1 MMYNPLQKRLSALSS
16 SDMRKKIDAI
26 LDSVRPAVHAHG
38 GEIEV
43 VSVEAGV
50 VRLAFKG
57 ACGNCALTPVTLKL
71 GVEPLIRKAFPE
83 ITSVIA
89 E

>member
-1 MMYNPLQKRLSALSS
+1 
-16 SDMRKKIDAI
+16 MRDKIDAI

-43 VSVEAGV
+43 VSVEDGT
-50 VRLAFKG
+50 VRLKFRG
-57 ACGNCALTPVTLKL
+57 ACGNCALAPLTLKL
-71 GVEPLIRKAFPE
+71 GVEPLIKNAFPE

>member
-1 MMYNPLQKRLSALSS
+1 
-16 SDMRKKIDAI
+16 MREKIDAI
-26 LDSVRPAVHAHG
+26 LESLRPAVRAHG

-43 VSVEAGV
+43 VSVEGGV
-50 VRLAFKG
+50 ARLKFRG
-57 ACGNCALTPVTLKL
+57 ACGSCALAPLTLKL
-71 GVEPLIRKAFPE
+71 GVEPLIRNAFPE

>member
-1 MMYNPLQKRLSALSS
+1 
-16 SDMRKKIDAI
+16 MREKIDAI
-26 LDSVRPAVHAHG
+26 LDSVRPAVRAHG

-43 VSVEAGV
+43 VSVVDGV
-50 VRLAFKG
+50 VRLKFRG
-57 ACGNCALTPVTLKL
+57 ACGSCALAQVTLKL
-71 GVEPLIRKAFPE
+71 GVEPLIKNAFPE

>member
-1 MMYNPLQKRLSALSS
+1 
-16 SDMRKKIDAI
+16 MREKIDAI

-38 GEIEV
+38 GDIDV
-43 VSVEAGV
+43 VSVADGV
-50 VRLAFKG
+50 VRLKFRGK
-57 ACGNCALTPVTLKL
+57 CVDCALTPLTLKL

-83 ITSVIA
+83 IISVIA

>member
-1 MMYNPLQKRLSALSS
+1 MRAKTPLRQGFEGR
-16 SDMRKKIDAI
+16 IDA
-26 LDSVRPAVHAHG
+26 LLESVRPAVRAHG

-43 VSVEAGV
+43 LSVEAGV
-50 VRLAFKG
+50 VRLRFTG
-57 ACGNCALTPVTLKL
+57 ACVSCALAPLTLRL
-71 GVEPLIRKAFPE
+71 GVEPLIRKEFPE

>member
-1 MMYNPLQKRLSALSS
+1 
-16 SDMRKKIDAI
+16 MRDKIDAL
-26 LDSVRPAVHAHG
+26 LDALRPAVHAHG

-43 VSVEAGV
+43 VAVEGGV
-50 VRLAFKG
+50 VRLKFRG
-57 ACGNCALTPVTLKL
+57 ACGGCALAPVTLKL
-71 GVEPLIRKAFPE
+71 GVEPLIRNAFPE

>member
-1 MMYNPLQKRLSALSS
+1 
-16 SDMRKKIDAI
+16 MREKIDAI
-26 LDSVRPAVHAHG
+26 LDPIRPAVHAHG

-43 VSVEAGV
+43 LSAEAGV
-50 VRLAFKG
+50 VRLRFTG
-57 ACGNCALTPVTLKL
+57 ACGSCALAPITLKL

>member
-1 MMYNPLQKRLSALSS
+1 
-16 SDMRKKIDAI
+16 MREQIDAI

-38 GEIEV
+38 GEIDV
-43 VSVEAGV
+43 LGVEGGV
-50 VRLAFKG
+50 VRLKFRGK
-57 ACGNCALTPVTLKL
+57 CVDCALTPLTLKL

-83 ITSVIA
+83 IVSVVA